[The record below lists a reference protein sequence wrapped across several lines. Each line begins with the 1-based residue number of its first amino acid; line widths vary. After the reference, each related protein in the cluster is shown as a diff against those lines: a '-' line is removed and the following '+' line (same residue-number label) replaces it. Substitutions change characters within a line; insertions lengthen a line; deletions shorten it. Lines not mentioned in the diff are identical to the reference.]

1 MVFKNLTFD
10 IKQWEIN
17 HCLVCDKRTL
27 LNTKQKILPFFPLGV
42 FLFPG
47 EDLPLRIFEPRY
59 LQLIDEART
68 EGFTFAIPFSKDD
81 EIMDYGCEVKL
92 QQVVAESEQG
102 RMVVTVESV
111 ALVRIHSYTSQLAG
125 KLYAGGNVEI
135 LPPSPP
141 IRSQGLIDAVINYT
155 EKFDPDFLHNF
166 EGRELCYSDVMQSL
180 NLSSDDKY
188 RFIVMS
194 CNEDREKF
202 LEKQIEYLMLI
213 RRQERMLNDDFSL
226 N

>member
-1 MVFKNLTFD
+1 
-10 IKQWEIN
+10 
-17 HCLVCDKRTL
+17 

-59 LQLIDEART
+59 LQLIDEARQ
-68 EGFTFAIPFSKDD
+68 EGFTFAIPFYKDN
-81 EIMDYGCEVKL
+81 EIMEYGCEVKL

-102 RMVVTVESV
+102 RKVITVESV
-111 ALVRIHSYTSQLAG
+111 ALLRINSYTSQMSG

-141 IRSQGLIDAVINYT
+141 VSGSELMHMVINYT
-155 EKFDPDFLHNF
+155 EHFDKEFLEPFNSN
-166 EGRELCYSDVMQSL
+166 ELRYYDIIRSL
-180 NLSSDDKY
+180 NLSSEEKY
-188 RFIVMS
+188 RFVMLS
-194 CNEDREKF
+194 CDESRENF
-202 LEKQIEYLMLI
+202 MVRQIEYLMLI
-213 RRQERMLNDDFSL
+213 RKQEKMLNDDFRL